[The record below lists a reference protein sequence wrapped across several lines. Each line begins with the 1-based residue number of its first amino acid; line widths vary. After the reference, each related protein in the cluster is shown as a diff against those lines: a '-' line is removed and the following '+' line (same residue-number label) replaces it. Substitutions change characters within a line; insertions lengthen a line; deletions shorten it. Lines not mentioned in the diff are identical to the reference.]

1 MHQLTGAYI
10 FVSKDYNTLTDERL
24 IQLSGN
30 DKSVDFCKKEIKF
43 IVNQIAPHLD
53 IDLVSFKRK
62 KRQIKSNY
70 EKLLQE
76 QMALKERGESYQPYA
91 EGTSLEELL
100 FINVSTN
107 VADQDEKDNGGIFAS
122 SPSPTTSTVF
132 GANSQQTLQRNYLEE

>member
-1 MHQLTGAYI
+1 M
-10 FVSKDYNTLTDERL
+10 SKDYNTLTDERI

-43 IVNQIAPHLD
+43 IVNQIAPLLD

-76 QMALKERGESYQPYA
+76 QMVLKERGALQQQYA
-91 EGTSLEELL
+91 EGTSLEDLL
-100 FINVSTN
+100 FINVSNTA
-107 VADQDEKDNGGIFAS
+107 ADQDEKESVGGGIFSS

-132 GANSQQTLQRNYLEE
+132 GGVNSH